1 MKSFF
6 AKRMSIVLLLVCMFF
21 ALAGTAQAQ
30 EKSGVFGP
38 GGTSANEGPFEFEF
52 DGGVKVV
59 FQEIKE
65 SSNSKSYFFV
75 AFTVTS
81 PEDIVFKISK
91 ANCIAYDNVGNEFN
105 YDGMWIGNKDVS
117 ERLIIG
123 GVPTRFGFQ
132 FYKSNKAL
140 AEIYSRID
148 VNIMGKV
155 VTMRNIPSTK

>member
-1 MKSFF
+1 MKSFL

-30 EKSGVFGP
+30 EKSGVFGS

-65 SSNSKSYFFV
+65 GSNNKSYFYV
-75 AFTVTS
+75 AFMVTS
-81 PEDIVFKISK
+81 AEDTLFKLSK
-91 ANCIAYDNVGNEFN
+91 DNCIVYDNKGNEFN
-105 YDGMWIGNKDVS
+105 YDNRWIGNKQTS

-123 GVPTRFGFQ
+123 GVPTQFGFW
-132 FYKSNKAL
+132 FYKDKKEL